1 MNSVLALFLAYK
13 FGITEHTIYYFFV
26 YIGTISVLTRASFR
40 GFGVLGFMV
49 DHYGEARLSRIGMV
63 LLALGLGT
71 MPLAPSIPFLALSLA
86 MVPLGAAFTFPCV
99 TGLLSQIVPQHER
112 GLYMGVQQTF
122 GGVARIFAPLYAGWA
137 FDHLGHGVPYF
148 TASVVVLLTI
158 FLGLDMEKYRAPSPT
173 AA

>member
-1 MNSVLALFLAYK
+1 VNLLFAWRYVTESHDAAAVHASGKKITRSREAIRRVVSHAAEPPSRLIWIYSITMGAFQGMNSVLALFLAYK

-49 DHYGEARLSRIGMV
+49 DHFGEARLSRIGMV

-99 TGLLSQIVPQHER
+99 TGPALADRSA
-112 GLYMGVQQTF
+112 T
-122 GGVARIFAPLYAGWA
+122 
-137 FDHLGHGVPYF
+137 
-148 TASVVVLLTI
+148 
-158 FLGLDMEKYRAPSPT
+158 
-173 AA
+173 